1 ESIVQLAQQIG
12 TYEPSIRA
20 YKDCCS
26 LMAKKPKTNVATPV
40 VRRLEEQLDMPRLI
54 EESLAQAELWD
65 GATLR
70 PWTRG
75 AYKEKTGGEIP
86 PVFPA

>member
-1 ESIVQLAQQIG
+1 
-12 TYEPSIRA
+12 
-20 YKDCCS
+20 
-26 LMAKKPKTNVATPV
+26 
-40 VRRLEEQLDMPRLI
+40 MPRLI